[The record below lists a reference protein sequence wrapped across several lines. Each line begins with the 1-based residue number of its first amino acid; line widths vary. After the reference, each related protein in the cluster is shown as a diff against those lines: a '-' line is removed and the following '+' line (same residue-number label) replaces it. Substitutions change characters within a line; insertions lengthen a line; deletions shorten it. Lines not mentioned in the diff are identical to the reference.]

1 MLMMGR
7 VKMSVWGQLGFQDGG
22 TPLADLLISFYDYSI
37 LVLCLVISLVSY
49 VIFTF
54 LFNMYRCK
62 NISEVQEV
70 EIVWTVLPSFIL
82 FFLAFP
88 SLRLLYLIEE
98 SCSPLVTVKAV
109 GHQWY
114 WSYEYQEYDKSFNYD
129 SYMIPTL
136 DLETGSLRLLE
147 VDNRLVLPIHQ
158 ESRVLVTA
166 ADVIHSWAVPS
177 LGVKVDA
184 IPGRLNQVRI
194 RCPRSGIYVG
204 QCSELCGSNHRFIPI
219 GVEVVR
225 VSSYVNWL
233 CSKVAFKGC

>member
-1 MLMMGR
+1 M
-7 VKMSVWGQLGFQDGG
+7 GG

-62 NISEVQEV
+62 NISED
-70 EIVWTVLPSFIL
+70 
-82 FFLAFP
+82 
-88 SLRLLYLIEE
+88 
-98 SCSPLVTVKAV
+98 
-109 GHQWY
+109 
-114 WSYEYQEYDKSFNYD
+114 QEYDKSFNYD

-225 VSSYVNWL
+225 VSSYVN
-233 CSKVAFKGC
+233 

>member
-1 MLMMGR
+1 M
-7 VKMSVWGQLGFQDGG
+7 WGQLGFQDGG

-54 LFNMYRCK
+54 LFNIYRCK

-70 EIVWTVLPSFIL
+70 EIIWTVLPSFIL

-114 WSYEYQEYDKSFNYD
+114 WRYEYQEYNKSLSYD
-129 SYMIPTL
+129 SYIIPSS
-136 DLETGSLRLLE
+136 DLEAGSLRLLE

-194 RCPRSGIYVG
+194 RYPRSGIYVG

-233 CSKVAFKGC
+233 CSKVVSNDC